1 MEIAKESVAEVMED
15 LLVLYLAGEASPASR
30 RLVESYAAENKQFAE
45 RLAQGGG
52 DVPGRLPAGQ
62 DRAMEVLTETRKFLR
77 RQKILFGVGI
87 FFCLLPFTIL
97 VRHGRIEFLLLRDAP
112 VEAAGA
118 FVIGVG
124 AWLWYWILHRRMH
137 TRGLSLRK

>member
-1 MEIAKESVAEVMED
+1 MEIAKESVAEVLED
-15 LLVLYLAGEASPASR
+15 LLVLYLAGEASPGSQ
-30 RLVESYAAENKQFAE
+30 RLVESYAAENKQFAA
-45 RLAQGGG
+45 RLAKGRE

-77 RQKILFGVGI
+77 LQKILFGVGI

-112 VEAAGA
+112 AEAAGA

-124 AWLWYWILHRRMH
+124 AWVWYWILQRKMSAA
-137 TRGLSLRK
+137 GMSLRK